1 MKPDRYADLWLT
13 DFSVDPEDVVGMLP
27 VPPFL
32 VASTGKPTGL
42 QGRPAQRN
50 VVIFRHGFTHA
61 TSWTDAIEALIRELG
76 GWEGVGQL
84 INHFP
89 GAQRLI
95 QLTLPVRSSP
105 HQENDFIQATT
116 LGRLA
121 SQRIDL
127 GMEFGEHRLSDAV

>member
-1 MKPDRYADLWLT
+1 MKTDRYADLWLT
-13 DFSVDPEDVVGMLP
+13 DFSVDPEEVVRTLP

-32 VASTGKPTGL
+32 VTSTGKPAGL

-50 VVIFRHGFTHA
+50 VVIFRHGFTRA
-61 TSWTDAIEALIRELG
+61 TSWTEAIEALIRDLG
-76 GWEGVGQL
+76 GWEEIGQL
-84 INHFP
+84 ISHFT

-105 HQENDFIQATT
+105 HQENDFVEATT

-127 GMEFGEHRLSDAV
+127 GMEFGERRPGDAP